1 MPKVALQ
8 GFGNVGVN
16 CFNLL
21 TNKDFDYASG
31 IIVAVSDVGSGLYN
45 PNGLSTEKLFNY
57 YQTNKTFE
65 ACKLGDAI
73 TPEQIVTE
81 TESDLF
87 ITAAREKLIHK
98 NNAALIKTKRILE
111 LGNSA
116 ITYDAD
122 KILEDRG
129 ILVIP
134 DVIANPGG
142 VIASGCEWRKNRGD
156 VPHEVDEADV
166 RNDVYKT
173 IDKILTRC
181 VKKVLETKDQYGI
194 STLRLAAKV
203 RVLKEIERMVK
214 RRDA

>member
-1 MPKVALQ
+1 M
-8 GFGNVGVN
+8 
-16 CFNLL
+16 
-21 TNKDFDYASG
+21 
-31 IIVAVSDVGSGLYN
+31 SDVGSGLYN